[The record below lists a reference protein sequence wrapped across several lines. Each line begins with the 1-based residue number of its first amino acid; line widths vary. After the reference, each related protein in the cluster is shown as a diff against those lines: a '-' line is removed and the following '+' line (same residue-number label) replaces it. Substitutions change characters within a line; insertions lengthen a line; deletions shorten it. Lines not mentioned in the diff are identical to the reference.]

1 MKGKN
6 IFNWIISVLAIILVV
21 VSAYFGFTQK
31 GLNSGTSAS
40 RSSSQNG
47 VSEIKRRG
55 YIRVAFFGDLPPY
68 GWVNS
73 DGKRVGY
80 DVYLARRMAK
90 DLGVKIRFV

>member
-31 GLNSGTSAS
+31 VLNSG
-40 RSSSQNG
+40 SSQNG

-55 YIRVAFFGDLPPY
+55 
-68 GWVNS
+68 
-73 DGKRVGY
+73 
-80 DVYLARRMAK
+80 
-90 DLGVKIRFV
+90 